1 MMMDMPRLDRRG
13 STEALP
19 NGTTPGH
26 HRAGLALTMEEEAA
40 LSGANGWGHV
50 IQSLS
55 STPS

>member
-1 MMMDMPRLDRRG
+1 MMVDLPRLDTRG

-19 NGTTPGH
+19 NGTPGH
-26 HRAGLALTMEEEAA
+26 HRAGLALTMEEENA

-55 STPS
+55 SVPS

>member
-1 MMMDMPRLDRRG
+1 MMDLPRLDRRG

-19 NGTTPGH
+19 NGMTPGDR
-26 HRAGLALTMEEEAA
+26 RAGLALTMEEEAA

-55 STPS
+55 SVPS